1 MNRISRRVRRLA
13 SACPFDSLTRSR
25 RSLLLSL
32 AVLVL
37 APAANSADVVNG
49 WSAPSSITKIHS
61 VWSYTYFKLSS
72 TNNGCGH
79 PELWA
84 LAVQDTPATKA
95 KLAMLMSAYV
105 AGKTVSLRC
114 ENSQLTDFEIVD

>member
-1 MNRISRRVRRLA
+1 MNSIARRVRRLA
-13 SACPFDSLTRSR
+13 FACRLDSVSVSGK
-25 RSLLLSL
+25 SLLLAL
-32 AVLVL
+32 AALVL

-49 WSAPSSITKIHS
+49 WSAQSSITKIHS
-61 VWSYTYFKLSS
+61 VWSYTYFRLSS

-84 LAVQDTPATKA
+84 LAVQDTPASKA

-105 AGKTVSLRC
+105 AGKAVLLRC